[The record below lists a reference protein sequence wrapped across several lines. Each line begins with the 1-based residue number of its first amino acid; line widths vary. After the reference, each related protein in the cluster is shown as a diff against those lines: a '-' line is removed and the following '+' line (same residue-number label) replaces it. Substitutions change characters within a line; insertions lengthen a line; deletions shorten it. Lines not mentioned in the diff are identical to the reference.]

1 MFSGAFGG
9 AFAGRGAV
17 VGVGAFASAFAGC
30 FAGRGGAVVVPVGFI
45 GPMRAQAVL
54 TDGGAWSVLGSGLVV
69 GGALLIGPAG
79 KVFAF
84 ASPESA
90 ARWVDNAKNIG
101 VRERALALEIA
112 AAAVASWRAKKREK
126 LAVIAGRLVDAA
138 ARQYDEAKRAA
149 LLAESDYCL
158 AKWAG

>member
-84 ASPESA
+84 VSSESA

-101 VRERALALEIA
+101 VRERALTLEI

-138 ARQYDEAKRAA
+138 ARQHDEAKRAA

-158 AKWAG
+158 AKW